1 VTLAIVDI
9 NDHDPVFPSSSPR
22 VIEVVESAQVGTR
35 FALPA
40 ATDAD
45 SARYGVH
52 RYALREAE
60 ATGEE
65 MPFELAADATRGG
78 GGGPADVRL
87 VLVGALDRER
97 RAEYRLTLVAYDG
110 GEPARSA
117 AQQVR
122 VVVVDVNDNR
132 PTFAHAHYDA
142 VVPENVPTGS
152 IVVRVRATD
161 PDRGD
166 HAAVRYRLSDA
177 AAAADFHD
185 LFAVDDVTG
194 DVIDGEQVVKVGGGG
209 GVAEPVAHGGVVA
222 AVRVGGAHAHHDA
235 SGRHVLRHDGVV
247 VRVRER
253 RPVVVDVDDDNAHL
267 LRGRAR
273 RLAAVVRHQRQ
284 PVLGAPLAV
293 QRADQ
298 HQPDVR
304 RAAAAAPRRV
314 RRQLERHLL
323 ARRLRFT
330 QGVPVDAVARRV
342 GVGGGGEREPRADLR
357 RLDHLDDARRARR
370 KHRVVVV
377 DVDDRQSHLHT
388 HTHGQYR
395 R

>member
-1 VTLAIVDI
+1 VTLTIVDI

-45 SARYGVH
+45 SARYGVR

-60 ATGEE
+60 ETGAE

-78 GGGPADVRL
+78 GGGLADVRL

-177 AAAADFHD
+177 AAADFHD

-194 DVIDGEQVVKVGGGG
+194 DVIVVGEIDHERATEYQLSVIAVDGGGSG
-209 GVAEPVAHGGVVA
+209 GWLK
-222 AVRVGGAHAHHDA
+222 
-235 SGRHVLRHDGVV
+235 SIIIIIIIIIIIMQW
-247 VRVRER
+247 
-253 RPVVVDVDDDNAHL
+253 
-267 LRGRAR
+267 
-273 RLAAVVRHQRQ
+273 RLQWA
-284 PVLGAPLAV
+284 
-293 QRADQ
+293 
-298 HQPDVR
+298 
-304 RAAAAAPRRV
+304 
-314 RRQLERHLL
+314 
-323 ARRLRFT
+323 
-330 QGVPVDAVARRV
+330 
-342 GVGGGGEREPRADLR
+342 
-357 RLDHLDDARRARR
+357 
-370 KHRVVVV
+370 
-377 DVDDRQSHLHT
+377 
-388 HTHGQYR
+388 
-395 R
+395 